1 MALDSIFLNISLI
14 IIIAMVVAAIMRI
27 LKQPLIMGYIITGII
42 VGPYFFNLLSA
53 SDAVGT
59 FSKIG
64 VALLLFTVGLHLN
77 PKVIKEVG
85 KVSLITGIG
94 QVIFTSII
102 GFLIAYSLGFSFT
115 ASVYI
120 AVALTF
126 SSTIIIMKL
135 LSDKGDLETVY
146 GKIAIGFLIVQ
157 DLIAIFALMLISSLS
172 VGVSASPLIV
182 MTLLKG
188 VLATIFLFGFS
199 IYFLPSI
206 IKVAARTQ
214 ELLFLFSIA
223 WCLALASLFSYM
235 NFSLEI
241 GALFAGVALSM
252 SPYSTEISSKLK
264 PLRDFFLILFFI
276 FIGSQMVFG
285 DVMNNSVSILIF
297 SLVILVGN
305 PLIVIALMGFL
316 GYTKRSSFMAGMT
329 VAQIGEF
336 SIIMVALGITVGH
349 LNQEIL
355 SIITMIGL
363 ITIAGSTYMIS
374 YSNKIY
380 PIFSKYLNIFER
392 KDIKE
397 KKKINKNYD
406 AILFGYNRIGF
417 NILNVLKKIK
427 KNYLVIDFNPETIST
442 LSRFGIPSLYGDAD
456 DTEFLDEL
464 PLSKTK
470 LIISTIPEAE
480 TNFLLIE
487 KTRLKNKNAII
498 IVRAH
503 SIKDAIDFYKKGATY
518 VLTPHFLGGEYLA
531 KMIEKSGVDKED
543 YKKEKEKHIEML
555 KEMSRTG
562 KDHPEVSRN

>member
-1 MALDSIFLNISLI
+1 
-14 IIIAMVVAAIMRI
+14 MVVAAIMRI

>member
-1 MALDSIFLNISLI
+1 
-14 IIIAMVVAAIMRI
+14 
-27 LKQPLIMGYIITGII
+27 
-42 VGPYFFNLLSA
+42 
-53 SDAVGT
+53 
-59 FSKIG
+59 
-64 VALLLFTVGLHLN
+64 
-77 PKVIKEVG
+77 
-85 KVSLITGIG
+85 
-94 QVIFTSII
+94 
-102 GFLIAYSLGFSFT
+102 
-115 ASVYI
+115 
-120 AVALTF
+120 
-126 SSTIIIMKL
+126 
-135 LSDKGDLETVY
+135 
-146 GKIAIGFLIVQ
+146 
-157 DLIAIFALMLISSLS
+157 
-172 VGVSASPLIV
+172 
-182 MTLLKG
+182 
-188 VLATIFLFGFS
+188 
-199 IYFLPSI
+199 
-206 IKVAARTQ
+206 
-214 ELLFLFSIA
+214 
-223 WCLALASLFSYM
+223 
-235 NFSLEI
+235 
-241 GALFAGVALSM
+241 
-252 SPYSTEISSKLK
+252 
-264 PLRDFFLILFFI
+264 
-276 FIGSQMVFG
+276 MVFG